1 LYSKLSESSAELKE
15 IKSQLDRARELLSQ
29 SDKAIEYW
37 EKRLELG
44 FGDIGPSFR
53 DLLKSKKIVEGG
65 GRSSF
70 VKKVQKNAKSKDLV
84 GEGE

>member
-1 LYSKLSESSAELKE
+1 MC
-15 IKSQLDRARELLSQ
+15 IRDRDRARELLSQ

-44 FGDIGPSFR
+44 FGDIGPGFR

-70 VKKVQKNAKSKDLV
+70 AKKTQKNVKSGNLV